1 MLKDLSD
8 VPSARCFSDRIPVVF
23 PLQRVSPTTRSVVG
37 SGMRASVRIGD
48 GRVCPA
54 SVTHL
59 SRRNV
64 PLISAS
70 SRRLSDSS
78 RAGVKW
84 AAGGGAKVTGSHGF
98 ERPLGCLM
106 ECCGRRHLHHYHVP
120 TLQEHQEQSS
130 CKATDRS
137 LPSCRAQEEQNI
149 SCYQVCPVGTEPA
162 KHYGRVVGV
171 RQWLNH
177 VWRSCS
183 HAEQVSQR
191 LFFILFYS
199 PAGIPAATRRRFLF
213 FC

>member
-1 MLKDLSD
+1 M
-8 VPSARCFSDRIPVVF
+8 F
-23 PLQRVSPTTRSVVG
+23 PLQRLGPTTRSVVG
-37 SGMRASVRIGD
+37 SGMRAPVRSGD

-78 RAGVKW
+78 SAGVKW
-84 AAGGGAKVTGSHGF
+84 AAGGGAEVTGLRGF

-106 ECCGRRHLHHYHVP
+106 ECCGRRHLHRYHVP

-130 CKATDRS
+130 CKVTDRS
-137 LPSCRAQEEQNI
+137 LPSCRAEEEQNI

-183 HAEQVSQR
+183 HTVQVRQR
-191 LFFILFYS
+191 LFFFIILFPCRDS
-199 PAGIPAATRRRFLF
+199 SSHTAPVSFF
-213 FC
+213 FCLTFPSTSPT